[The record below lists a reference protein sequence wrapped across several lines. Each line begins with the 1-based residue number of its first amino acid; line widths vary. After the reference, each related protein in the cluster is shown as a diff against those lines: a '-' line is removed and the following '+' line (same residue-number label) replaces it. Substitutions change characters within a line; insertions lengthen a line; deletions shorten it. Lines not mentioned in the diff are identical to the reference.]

1 MYKITGIPLR
11 CCSYFTRDCHDCHVY
26 CLSGLPLRPPGC
38 LANQSTKTI
47 FGPDRDYSHRTQN
60 SWEKAQPNPYSS
72 IDRPPRFKNIFAP
85 SFHHSSNILID
96 QSCSPK
102 AYRQPSTGR
111 LQSFLMI
118 GMTFTRALKQITK
131 QNICWLFPPDFPL
144 HQAGRDV
151 CLKRT
156 SGYANFK
163 HSFFSTF
170 K

>member
-1 MYKITGIPLR
+1 MNKIDAIVKYSCLLSNRTASMLCIRLAIEMYKITGIPLR

-26 CLSGLPLRPPGC
+26 CLLRLLLRPPGC

-72 IDRPPRFKNIFAP
+72 IDRLPRFKNIFAP

-102 AYRQPSTGR
+102 ACRQPSTGR
-111 LQSFLMI
+111 LQSSLMI
-118 GMTFTRALKQITK
+118 
-131 QNICWLFPPDFPL
+131 W
-144 HQAGRDV
+144 
-151 CLKRT
+151 
-156 SGYANFK
+156 Y
-163 HSFFSTF
+163 
-170 K
+170 